1 MSIREFI
8 KYIFSNVYDLNAHS
22 VAVRNRNWQ
31 ENGLGPFIKF
41 SEKDIEVKGDF
52 IILNLPTG
60 VGITQQQLNNR
71 KG

>member
-1 MSIREFI
+1 MLKNIIRM
-8 KYIFSNVYDLNAHS
+8 K
-22 VAVRNRNWQ
+22 NWK